1 MKTFKYEARE
11 YVPGVDLNI
20 LGKTFDTL
28 EQGHKEA
35 VKTASDLKVTLA
47 NIPLNEAE
55 NEWRQQKINE
65 IQQTIDNNTV
75 FGNSYAALDDLILK
89 SGNLMADQGMIGR
102 IQAQKDFKEFETRVL
117 NDNSLPQ
124 NYKEYFLE
132 KNPYH
137 YEDKYDDKGNLIG
150 GTKWKPTVSPTN
162 VIPINQLIAQA
173 ISLAA
178 KEHGGGTT
186 TRWLD
191 ANGKVTTNPMK
202 AFDGEVFNHTTNEW
216 DRLSKE
222 KIWQAFKGLVNTTP
236 GAAES
241 IQQDYD
247 VAVWE
252 HDKSVKANNGKPVV
266 SDITGSD
273 GILLTPEQYLHKRVD
288 PVAQAASYYNST
300 SRTTYGNGLKT
311 YKAARAR
318 VEEAERRKSQGA
330 QNSQGASNVI
340 NSSKST
346 PIKIQVNPGQVFQS
360 QRQNAFNIIREAYTK
375 LTKQTINPSS
385 NPLGNKNFGNEVITN
400 LKKKGVSDQ
409 TIAQFMPYIRT
420 YNNAVNNLH
429 SIYNSLN
436 PSAKEIFSFNSRMSA
451 GGQLIPTSQGGTKY
465 DDKMI
470 ASINKLYGTGH
481 RLVINLKDG
490 DMQTNFRNILG
501 SDNIKRLE
509 KEGIIFSNTQI
520 IIGKKNQYYIPL
532 IFNALNKSYNDA
544 SKGFIGTMKDWFIPK
559 ESGFFNIQTYK
570 NVGNNNYVEINP
582 SNNNQLNTFAKDFVS
597 PFSRGMTTRMN
608 ATQIFDDVIS
618 TYKQGTDIS
627 NIPKLSPTY
636 ITVSNHNLTGT
647 SHTSNYLL
655 DLYRNGLITES
666 EYKIQKDNFDA
677 SFKDLIFNHDFSQ
690 SNLYVNEG
698 GVLKKVSNSGERSN
712 YGIEI
717 KNSYRNKRANFSPAF
732 IPSDHGM
739 IAGYNVTIADKEGKE
754 KTFFVQGLI
763 DESAADEILSDP
775 NMQILNDIE
784 ITGGTKTTRTLSDNH
799 YNPVLGD
806 MSITGLGSDM
816 FAVNFRNVNTNLN
829 KQEATNLAIAVNNY
843 DRAKTSILSNPSVM
857 EDKVLRKTIAESAIT
872 IGNLLNIDPNDIMN
886 DMYYDLSS
894 FYEQ

>member
-55 NEWRQQKINE
+55 NKWRQQKVNE
-65 IQQTIDNNTV
+65 IQQTIDDNTV

-102 IQAQKDFKEFETRVL
+102 IQAQKDFKEFEARVL

-124 NYKEYFLE
+124 NYKDYFLE

-202 AFDGEVFNHTTNEW
+202 AFDGEIFNSTTNEW
-216 DRLSKE
+216 DRLSKD

-247 VAVWE
+247 IAVWE
-252 HDKSVKANNGKPVV
+252 HGKSVKANKGKPVV

-273 GILLTPEQYLHKRVD
+273 GVLLTPEQYLHKRVD

-318 VEEAERRKSQGA
+318 VEEAERRKSQGT
-330 QNSQGASNVI
+330 QNSQGAQNII
-340 NSSKST
+340 NSSTST
-346 PIKIQVNPGQVFQS
+346 PIKIEVNPGQAFQS
-360 QRQNAFNIIREAYTK
+360 QRYNAIKVVQEGYKALTGRNLAINYT
-375 LTKQTINPSS
+375 S
-385 NPLGNKNFGNEVITN
+385 LGDKNFGNVIINN
-400 LKKKGVSDQ
+400 LKKYGVSNQ
-409 TIAQFMPYIRT
+409 NIAQLTPYIRT

-470 ASINKLYGTGH
+470 AGINKLYGTGH
-481 RLVINLKDG
+481 KLVINLKDG

-501 SDNIKRLE
+501 ADNIKRLE
-509 KEGIIFSNTQI
+509 KEGIRFSNTQI

-532 IFNALNKSYNDA
+532 ILDALNKSYKDA
-544 SKGFIGTMKDWFIPK
+544 SKGFIGTMKDWFTPR
-559 ESGFFNIQTYK
+559 ENSFFNIQTYQK
-570 NVGNNNYVEINP
+570 IGDNYKEINP
-582 SNNNQLNTFAKDFVS
+582 LTGNQLPNNWNVPSSMTLPRVNANETFND
-597 PFSRGMTTRMN
+597 
-608 ATQIFDDVIS
+608 IIS

-666 EYKIQKDNFDA
+666 EYKLQKTNFDE
-677 SFKDLIFNHDFSQ
+677 SFKSLIFNHDFSQ

-717 KNSYRNKRANFSPAF
+717 KNSYRDDRANFSPAF

-816 FAVNFRNVNTNLN
+816 FAVNFRNVNINLN

-857 EDKVLRKTIAESAIT
+857 EDKALRNTIAESAIT

>member
-55 NEWRQQKINE
+55 NEWRQRKVNE
-65 IQQTIDNNTV
+65 IQQTIDDNTV

-89 SGNLMADQGMIGR
+89 SGNLMSDQGMIGR

-252 HDKSVKANNGKPVV
+252 HDKSVKANNGKPVI

-330 QNSQGASNVI
+330 QNVI
-340 NSSKST
+340 NSSTST
-346 PIKIQVNPGQVFQS
+346 PIKIQVNPGQAFQS
-360 QRQNAFNIIREAYTK
+360 QRQNAFNTIREAYK
-375 LTKQTINPSS
+375 QLTGKTINPSS

-451 GGQLIPTSQGGTKY
+451 GGQLIPRSQGGTKY

-509 KEGIIFSNTQI
+509 KEGIRFSNTQI

-532 IFNALNKSYNDA
+532 IFNALNKSYKDA
-544 SKGFIGTMKDWFIPK
+544 SSGFGGTIKDWLIPRAG
-559 ESGFFNIQTYK
+559 SFFNIQTYK
-570 NVGNNNYVEINP
+570 KVGDNYKLLDPLTNQT
-582 SNNNQLNTFAKDFVS
+582 SNGLKTAPMSSIILKNSGNW
-597 PFSRGMTTRMN
+597 
-608 ATQIFDDVIS
+608 FDDIIS

-627 NIPKLSPTY
+627 NIPKLKPTY

-666 EYKIQKDNFDA
+666 EYKIQKANFDE
-677 SFKDLIFNHDFSQ
+677 SFKDLIFDHDFSQ

-717 KNSYRNKRANFSPAF
+717 KNSYRDHKANFSPAF

-739 IAGYNVTIADKEGKE
+739 IAGYNVTIADKEEKE

-816 FAVNFRNVNTNLN
+816 FAINFRNVNTNLN

-857 EDKVLRKTIAESAIT
+857 EDKALRNTIAESAIT

>member
-55 NEWRQQKINE
+55 NEWRQRKVNE
-65 IQQTIDNNTV
+65 IQQTIDDNTV

-202 AFDGEVFNHTTNEW
+202 AFDGEIFNSTTNEW

-252 HDKSVKANNGKPVV
+252 HNKAVKANNGKPIVG
-266 SDITGSD
+266 DITGSD

-318 VEEAERRKSQGA
+318 VEEAERKKSQGA
-330 QNSQGASNVI
+330 QNVI
-340 NSSKST
+340 NSSTST
-346 PIKIQVNPGQVFQS
+346 PIKIAVNPGQAFQS
-360 QRQNAFNIIREAYTK
+360 QRYNAIKVVQEGYKALTGRNLAINYT
-375 LTKQTINPSS
+375 S
-385 NPLGNKNFGNEVITN
+385 LGDKNFGNVIINN
-400 LKKKGVSDQ
+400 LKKYGVSNQ
-409 TIAQFMPYIRT
+409 NIAQLTPYIRT

-436 PSAKEIFSFNSRMSA
+436 PSEKERFSFNSRMSA
-451 GGQLIPTSQGGTKY
+451 GGQLIPTSKGGTKY
-465 DDKMI
+465 DDQTI

-481 RLVINLKDG
+481 RLVINIKDK
-490 DMQTNFRNILG
+490 DMQATLQSILG
-501 SDNIKRLE
+501 SDNFKRLN
-509 KEGIIFSNTQI
+509 KEGTLIDDHHI
-520 IIGKKNQYYIPL
+520 IIPKQNMYHIPL
-532 IFNALNKSYNDA
+532 IFNAVNKSYKDA
-544 SKGFIGTMKDWFIPK
+544 SRGFGGTLKD
-559 ESGFFNIQTYK
+559 FFGGDLSYFTIQTYQ
-570 NVGNNNYVEINP
+570 NIGNNNYVEIDP
-582 SNNNQLNTFAKDFVS
+582 SD
-597 PFSRGMTTRMN
+597 SRRINDPSKYYKNRVPLDDGAYVRMN
-608 ATQIFDDVIS
+608 ARNIFDNLVS
-618 TYKQGTDIS
+618 TYQQGNNIS
-627 NIPKLSPTY
+627 NISKINPTY

-655 DLYRNGLITES
+655 DLYRNGSITES
-666 EYKIQKDNFDA
+666 EYKLQKANFDE
-677 SFKDLIFNHDFSQ
+677 SFKNLIFNHDFSQ

-698 GVLKKVSNSGERSN
+698 GVLKKVFNSGERSN

-717 KNSYRNKRANFSPAF
+717 KNSYRENKANFSPAF

-784 ITGGTKTTRTLSDNH
+784 ITGGTKTTRTLSDYN

-816 FAVNFRNVNTNLN
+816 FSVNFRNVNTNLN
-829 KQEATNLAIAVNNY
+829 KQEATDLAIAVNNY

-857 EDKVLRKTIAESAIT
+857 ENKELRKTIAKSAIT